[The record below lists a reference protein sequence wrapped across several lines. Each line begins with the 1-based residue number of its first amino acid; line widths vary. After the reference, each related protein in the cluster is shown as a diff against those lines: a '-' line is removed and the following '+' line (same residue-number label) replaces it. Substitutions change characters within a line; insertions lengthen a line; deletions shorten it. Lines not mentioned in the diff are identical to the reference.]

1 MAKKSDALRVIFVK
15 VDHGDGLTE
24 ILAVMPDVAVGNK
37 LSCFGAAGW
46 NTISEIDMLA
56 LPQVQLTKDYQSRLN
71 LLQGALEPGIEVEVI
86 IPDRRKAVLAE
97 AREKRKAQVSRV

>member
-1 MAKKSDALRVIFVK
+1 MAKKQDALRVIFVK
-15 VDHGDGLTE
+15 VDHGDGLIE
-24 ILAVMPDVAVGNK
+24 ILAVMPDIAVGDK
-37 LSCFGAAGW
+37 LSCYGAAGW

-71 LLQGALEPGIEVEVI
+71 LLQAALEPGIEVEVI
-86 IPDRRKAVLAE
+86 IPDRRKSVLVE